1 MKKIVIL
8 ICLFSVC
15 TASAQ
20 SYYSVL
26 ASFVQKSPQLKV
38 LNATLTAD
46 SLSLR
51 RGLNPMD
58 PSVELEYFFDNEFE
72 LSIRQQFDFPTLYHQ
87 RNMIAKRGIDK
98 AKLAYKAELRTLL
111 LEVND
116 LYQQYVYY
124 KNMIEL
130 LEKRAQGMTKLEQM
144 SKTSLDNGA
153 MTALE
158 YKKSQII
165 CKSAINDLNN
175 AYNELSNIELSLK
188 HIGIEL
194 NDDVR
199 FEDFNFNGTKNEFL
213 TIVMENEFGV
223 QINKIDSLIAVH
235 ELKLARQEWI
245 PKIEVGF
252 KTEVANRN
260 LRGGVIAGLSLPLWQ
275 NRNNVKHSKAN
286 LKVKSAVAQ
295 NYAGLLQVQLDDL
308 FDDYITAKENCQT
321 WAQTDLNNY
330 AELMDKTLQAHSITS
345 MEYLLEL
352 SSILESQLAVLN
364 DKFNYALNGGRIA
377 IYLSVN

>member
-1 MKKIVIL
+1 
-8 ICLFSVC
+8 
-15 TASAQ
+15 
-20 SYYSVL
+20 
-26 ASFVQKSPQLKV
+26 
-38 LNATLTAD
+38 
-46 SLSLR
+46 
-51 RGLNPMD
+51 MD